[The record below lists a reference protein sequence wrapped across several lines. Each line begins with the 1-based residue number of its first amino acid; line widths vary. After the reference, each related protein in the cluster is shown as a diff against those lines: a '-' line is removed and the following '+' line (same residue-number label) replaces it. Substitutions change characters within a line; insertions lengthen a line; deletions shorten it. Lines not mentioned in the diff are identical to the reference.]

1 MSTIRDA
8 LLTGIANMMA
18 FIYALLAYVRVQT
31 RIATATDGFLDLIAA
46 DFFGNGLPRQGGQSD
61 VSYRARIQSAIFL
74 ERGTRNA
81 LVRVLLQLT
90 GRAPIVFEPQRPADT
105 GGYGVACGYSAGGGY
120 GSLAYPYQSFVTAFR
135 PAWTGL
141 ASIAGYGTPTGAYNI
156 GSQAEYASL
165 STVGGIQDNDIYAAI
180 DSVRVA
186 GTIIWARIS
195 S

>member
-1 MSTIRDA
+1 
-8 LLTGIANMMA
+8 MMA